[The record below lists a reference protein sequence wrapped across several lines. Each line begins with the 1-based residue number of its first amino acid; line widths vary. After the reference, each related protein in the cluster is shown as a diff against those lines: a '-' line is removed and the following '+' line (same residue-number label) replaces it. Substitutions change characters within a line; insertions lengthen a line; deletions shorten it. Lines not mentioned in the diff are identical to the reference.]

1 MEGLVV
7 LHALIGA
14 CVGIRWSH
22 HVLRAV
28 QCDPGCPHRGRHHL
42 KHVEARDTHTGLAD
56 RCYLYL
62 RTSALRG
69 LATVEIEGFPGKWH
83 QTYVWSTA

>member
-28 QCDPGCPHRGRHHL
+28 QCDPDCPHRGRHHL

-56 RCYLYL
+56 RTL
-62 RTSALRG
+62 TFWKD
-69 LATVEIEGFPGKWH
+69 ATYI
-83 QTYVWSTA
+83 